1 MDNDELNVVELG
13 YKALSLFAV
22 SAYPRVS
29 DLARLARDKLDLS
42 LATSLR
48 FRYFGTKE
56 LRSVPVFTRQT
67 GISRWAHLRVC
78 PVLAIK
84 AYVDRTSSSK
94 YVHSDPVYPFQH
106 VFMSQVPYR
115 ATGLHFPVG
124 SQTCSRW
131 LRTIMTRIGIDPK
144 YKGGSIRMAA
154 ASAAIDRGVPI
165 DVVLNTGRWA
175 SWQVFNKFYNRSR
188 LQASAPSIGST
199 SLA

>member
-1 MDNDELNVVELG
+1 M
-13 YKALSLFAV
+13 
-22 SAYPRVS
+22 
-29 DLARLARDKLDLS
+29 
-42 LATSLR
+42 R

-56 LRSVPVFTRQT
+56 LRSVPIFTRQT
-67 GISRWAHLRVC
+67 GISRVTQHRVC

-84 AYVDRTSSSK
+84 AYVDRTPSPK
-94 YVHSDPVYPFQH
+94 YVHSDPVHPFQH

-115 ATGLHFPVG
+115 NTGLHFPVG

-131 LRTIMTRIGIDPK
+131 LRTIMDRIGIDPK

-175 SWQVFNKFYNRSR
+175 SWQVFDKFYNRSR
-188 LQASAPSIGST
+188 LQSSAPSIGLT

>member
-1 MDNDELNVVELG
+1 M
-13 YKALSLFAV
+13 AMQ
-22 SAYPRVS
+22 
-29 DLARLARDKLDLS
+29 
-42 LATSLR
+42 
-48 FRYFGTKE
+48 FRYFCTKE

-67 GISRWAHLRVC
+67 GLPRVDQLRVC

-84 AYVDRTSSSK
+84 AYVDRTSTRQ

-106 VFMSQVPYR
+106 VFMAQVPYR
-115 ATGLHFPVG
+115 ATSLHFPVG

-165 DVVLNTGRWA
+165 DVVLDTGR
-175 SWQVFNKFYNRSR
+175 
-188 LQASAPSIGST
+188 
-199 SLA
+199 